1 MSDAERMAIGAILNR
16 NRLYDELGLLPGDF
30 TDADNRKVYT
40 AMAALIE
47 SGVTV
52 DITTLYATGKVDAS
66 TLTKFEDIPAGNG
79 KHYADMLKEFTKLR
93 RIATLGKSISDLL
106 KSKQESNEILGEIE
120 SEVYRIQERKDNEVQ
135 HIKAYMFDAINEIE
149 EAYRNHGK
157 LMGVVSGFGD
167 LDDTLSGFQNG
178 DLIIIAAR
186 TSIGKT
192 AFALNIAENI
202 AVKGTKC
209 VFFSC
214 EMSPNQIC
222 KRLVSSLGGIPH
234 KALVNGNL
242 GDEATFQRMHTA
254 SQRMFDSQFYADFT
268 PLIPFQ
274 ELKAKSRIAVRNGA
288 KIIFVDYLTL
298 IKYGDNK
305 VPRWERTGELIKELK
320 TMARQLNV
328 PVIALSQL
336 NRQAEGQKPT
346 LAELRQSGEI
356 EEHAD
361 VIIFLHRER
370 GSSETDMIIA
380 KHRNGGTGEWPLF
393 FDEQTVRFKPGV
405 RTLWPS

>member
-1 MSDAERMAIGAILNR
+1 MSEAERMAIGAILNR

-40 AMAALIE
+40 AIAALLE

-52 DITTLYATGKVDAS
+52 DIATLYATGKVDA
-66 TLTKFEDIPAGNG
+66 TILTKYESIPAGNG

-93 RIATLGKSISDLL
+93 RITTLSRSINDLL
-106 KSKQESNEILGEIE
+106 KAKKESNEILGEIE
-120 SEVYRIQERKDNEVQ
+120 SEIYRIQERKDNEVK
-135 HIKAYMFDAINEIE
+135 HIKAYMFDAIKEIE
-149 EAYRNHGK
+149 EAYNNNGRI
-157 LMGVVSGFGD
+157 MGVVSGFRD

-202 AVKGTKC
+202 AVKGVKC

-214 EMSPNQIC
+214 EMAPNQIC
-222 KRLVSSLGGIPH
+222 KRLVSSLGGISH
-234 KALVNGNL
+234 KALITGNL
-242 GDEATFQRMHTA
+242 GDESTFRRMHSA
-254 SQRMFDSQFYADFT
+254 SEKMFNSQFYADFT

-274 ELKAKSRIAVRNGA
+274 ELKAKSRIAVRNGC

-305 VPRWERTGELIKELK
+305 TPRWERTGELIKELK
-320 TMARQLNV
+320 TMARQLDV

-361 VIIFLHRER
+361 VIIFLHRDR
-370 GSSETDMIIA
+370 GSNETDMIVA
-380 KHRNGGTGEWPLF
+380 KHRNGATGSWPLHF
-393 FDEQTVRFKPGV
+393 NDQAVRFRDGV
-405 RTLWPS
+405 RQ